1 MFAVRRLRN
10 TMASMTEMNVDQA
23 LVIARELHMTGRLN
37 EAVDVYQQILQ
48 RYPEHAEAWH
58 MRGVAISQLGQPADG
73 LQSIDRAIQ
82 LAPAVAQYQ
91 VNRAVVLAQ
100 LGRIDEAIGSLRQ
113 AIARQGGQGGSGD
126 TAETHYNLA
135 HLLDRQGNLEEAF
148 AEYRRAL
155 DLKSDYAQA
164 WNGLGS
170 ALKKK
175 GEIDGAI
182 AAFRQATVLQ
192 PQYVDAFN
200 RLAKTLDEADRV
212 EEAIAAYERAAQL
225 QPGSAEAQGA
235 LGNIYHRAGRFE
247 DAIKAFNA
255 ALKLRPGYAEAL
267 YSIGN
272 VQKDQGKLDEAIAT
286 FDQAVAARGSYPEAQ
301 WNRALTLL
309 LKGDFENG
317 WKAYESRWT
326 DQARLLPKPLWDGN
340 DLEGKRILLR
350 LEQGLGDIIH
360 FIRYAPMVAER
371 GGKVVVQCPRPLK
384 RLLEGQC
391 DIETV
396 VSFEEQVPDYDVH
409 YPLLSLPALF
419 GTTLQTIPNDVP
431 YLLADATLAQTWA
444 DRMSAEPDGL
454 KVGIAWAGN
463 PEYVHDRQR
472 TISPA
477 ALKPLTEAENV
488 RFYSLQKGPQLLR
501 GKATVPIPMVDWADD
516 LKDFAD
522 TAALITNLDLVIACD
537 TAVAHLAG
545 AMGRTVW
552 TLLPYS
558 PDWRWMLGRGD
569 SPWYPTMRLFRQ
581 PKVGDW
587 GAVIEEVKG
596 ELMKQ
601 RGSGV

>member
-1 MFAVRRLRN
+1 
-10 TMASMTEMNVDQA
+10 MASMTEMNVDQA
-23 LVIARELHMTGRLN
+23 LAIARELHVTGRLN
-37 EAVDVYQQILQ
+37 ESVDVYQQILQ

-58 MRGVAISQLGQPADG
+58 MRGVAISQLGRPADG

-82 LAPAVAQYQ
+82 LAPDVAQYQ

-100 LGRIDEAIGSLRQ
+100 LGRVDEAIGSLRQ
-113 AIARQGGQGGSGD
+113 AIGRQGGNGD

-164 WNGLGS
+164 WNGLGN

-175 GEIDGAI
+175 GEMDGAI
-182 AAFRQATVLQ
+182 AAFRQATVLH

-200 RLAKTLDEADRV
+200 RLAKTLDEQDRV
-212 EEAIAAYERAAQL
+212 EESAAAYERAAQL
-225 QPGSAEAQGA
+225 QPQSAEAQGA

-247 DAIKAFNA
+247 DAINAFNA

-267 YSIGN
+267 YSIAN

-286 FDQAVAARGSYPEAQ
+286 FEQAVAARGSYPEAQ

-309 LKGDFENG
+309 LKGDFANG

-326 DQARLLPKPLWDGN
+326 DQARLLPKPLWDGK

-350 LEQGLGDIIH
+350 LEQGLGDIIQ

-371 GGKVVVQCPRPLK
+371 GGKVVVQCPQPLK

-391 DIETV
+391 NIETV
-396 VSFEEQVPDYDVH
+396 VSFAEQVTDYDVH

-419 GTTLQTIPNDVP
+419 GTTVETIPNDVP

-444 DRMSAEPDGL
+444 DRMGGEPGGL

-463 PEYVHDRQR
+463 PEYLHDRQR

-477 ALKPLTEAENV
+477 ALKPLGEVENV
-488 RFYSLQKGPQLLR
+488 RFHSLQKGPQLL
-501 GKATVPIPMVDWADD
+501 GGSSAVPIPMVDWADE

-522 TAALITNLDLVIACD
+522 TAALISNLDLVIACD

-545 AMGRTVW
+545 AMGRNVW

-558 PDWRWMLGRGD
+558 PDWRWMLGRSD

-581 PKVGDW
+581 PRPGDW
-587 GAVIEEVKG
+587 GAVIEDVKV
-596 ELMKQ
+596 ELRKQ
-601 RGSGV
+601 GGGG

>member
-1 MFAVRRLRN
+1 MFAVRRSRN
-10 TMASMTEMNVDQA
+10 TMAGMTEMNVDQA
-23 LVIARELHMTGRLN
+23 LAIARELHMTGRLN

-58 MRGVAISQLGQPADG
+58 LRGVAISQLGRPADG

-82 LAPAVAQYQ
+82 LSPDAVQYQ

-100 LGRIDEAIGSLRQ
+100 LGRMDEAIGSLRK
-113 AIARQGGQGGSGD
+113 AIVRQGD
-126 TAETHYNLA
+126 VAETHYNLA
-135 HLLDRQGNLEEAF
+135 QLLDRQGNLDESI

-155 DLKSDYAQA
+155 ELRSDYAQA

-175 GEIDGAI
+175 GQIDDAI

-192 PQYVDAFN
+192 PQYADAFN
-200 RLAKTLDEADRV
+200 RLAKTLDEQDRV
-212 EEAIAAYERAAQL
+212 EESAAAYERAAQL
-225 QPGSAEAQGA
+225 QPQSPEAQGA
-235 LGNIYHRAGRFE
+235 LGNIYHRAARFE
-247 DAIKAFNA
+247 DAITAFNA
-255 ALKLRPGYAEAL
+255 ALSLRPGYSEVL
-267 YSIGN
+267 YSIAN
-272 VQKDQGKLDEAIAT
+272 VQKDQGKLDEAVAT
-286 FDQAVAARGSYPEAQ
+286 FDRAIAARTIYPEAQ

-317 WKAYESRWT
+317 WRAYESRWT
-326 DQARLLPKPLWDGN
+326 DQARLLPKPLWNGTNLD
-340 DLEGKRILLR
+340 GKRILLR
-350 LEQGLGDIIH
+350 LEQGLGDIIQ
-360 FIRYAPMVAER
+360 FIRYAPRVAER
-371 GGKVVVQCPRPLK
+371 GGKVVVQCPQPLK

-391 DIETV
+391 DIEMV
-396 VSFEEQVPDYDVH
+396 VSFEEQLPDYDVH

-419 GTTLQTIPNDVP
+419 GTTLETIPNDVP

-444 DRMSAEPDGL
+444 DRVQGEPSGL

-477 ALKPLTEAENV
+477 ALKPLAEVSNV
-488 RFYSLQKGPQLLR
+488 RFYSLQKGPQLL
-501 GKATVPIPMVDWADD
+501 GGQATAPIPMVDWADD

-522 TAALITNLDLVIACD
+522 TAALITNLDLVLACD

-558 PDWRWMLGRGD
+558 PDWRWMLGRSD
-569 SPWYPTMRLFRQ
+569 SAWYPTMRLFRQ
-581 PKVGDW
+581 PRPGEW
-587 GAVIEEVKG
+587 ASVIEEVKT
-596 ELMKQ
+596 ELRKQ
-601 RGSGV
+601 GAGGA